1 MVKGFFTLK
10 RQKNFPSV
18 TGTSASDKHQKIRTI
33 DTVKL
38 GLCFQKVV
46 MNDEKIVLDIQSDIH
61 AHTMERM
68 LMQKLDDCQVVI
80 SESPDATA
88 EWCKTHRPD
97 VLLMEVKAYSP
108 WMFNERMAIRD
119 KVKRNTENCRV
130 ILFVDDDTD
139 GELTEKVRQAKRE
152 GLIDAFLFGSVSE
165 NYFAS
170 VIDSV

>member
-1 MVKGFFTLK
+1 MK
-10 RQKNFPSV
+10 
-18 TGTSASDKHQKIRTI
+18 
-33 DTVKL
+33 
-38 GLCFQKVV
+38 
-46 MNDEKIVLDIQSDIH
+46 KIVLDIQSD

-80 SESPDATA
+80 SESPDTTA

-108 WMFNERMAIRD
+108 WMFKERMAICD

-152 GLIDAFLFGSVSE
+152 CLIDAFLFGSVSE